1 MTQDDPELE
10 TQIALLNSPFGG
22 DPDIRARGAAADWL
36 LTHDDR
42 SYPVLL
48 ARARAGQAG
57 PATIE
62 LLGRFGRPDAVPVL
76 EGLLDN
82 NGATAMAA
90 ATALATHPDPA
101 ALAALR
107 AGLARGGD
115 RAVNCADGLGARGD
129 PAACPEL
136 RAAIAGPDPRVRYHA
151 LGAAL
156 RPALA
161 CLAPEDLRRIAGED
175 ADPEVRARAA
185 RAAEGS

>member
-1 MTQDDPELE
+1 VTQDDPELE
-10 TQIALLNSPFGG
+10 TQIALLNSPFGR
-22 DPDIRARGAAADWL
+22 DPDIRAREQAAEWL
-36 LTHDDR
+36 LTNDDR

-48 ARARAGQAG
+48 ASTRAGRAA

-76 EGLLDN
+76 EALLDD
-82 NGATAMAA
+82 NGAIAMAA

-107 AGLARGGD
+107 AGLGRGGD
-115 RAVNCADGLGARGD
+115 HAVNCADALGARGD

-136 RAAIAGPDPRVRYHA
+136 RAALAGPDARLRYHA

-156 RPALA
+156 RPQLA

-175 ADPEVRARAA
+175 ADPEVRERAA
-185 RAAEGS
+185 RAVQGS

>member
-1 MTQDDPELE
+1 MTPDDAELE
-10 TQIALLNSPFGG
+10 TQITLLNSPFGR
-22 DPDIRARGAAADWL
+22 DPDIRARERAAEWL

-48 ARARAGQAG
+48 ASARAGHAS

-76 EGLLDN
+76 EALLD
-82 NGATAMAA
+82 GSGTTAMAA

-115 RAVNCADGLGARGD
+115 HAVNCADALGARGD

-136 RAAIAGPDPRVRYHA
+136 RAALAAPDARLRYHA

-156 RPALA
+156 RPELA
-161 CLAPEDLRRIAGED
+161 CLAPEDLRRIASED
-175 ADPEVRARAA
+175 ADPEVRQRAA
-185 RAAEGS
+185 GAVRSS

>member
-1 MTQDDPELE
+1 
-10 TQIALLNSPFGG
+10 
-22 DPDIRARGAAADWL
+22 
-36 LTHDDR
+36 
-42 SYPVLL
+42 
-48 ARARAGQAG
+48 
-57 PATIE
+57 
-62 LLGRFGRPDAVPVL
+62 
-76 EGLLDN
+76 
-82 NGATAMAA
+82 MAA

-115 RAVNCADGLGARGD
+115 HAVNCADALGARGD

-136 RAAIAGPDPRVRYHA
+136 RATIAGPDPRVRYHA

-161 CLAPEDLRRIAGED
+161 CLAPEDLRRIADED